1 MAAPASEVIP
11 VVDLRLLSQVE
22 INSLSLSC
30 PNAFDLRRCDDVVV
44 PKIDRSVFNE
54 SAGSRKQTYSRLRLG
69 PHKPDPAAPST
80 VASRRPRGL
89 FSPSPSSSSAA
100 VPIDSS
106 LPQASNANDD
116 DPGRR
121 ENLQIVF
128 YLRQLFAREENASQT
143 LNISYSTPAQA
154 IPNQTNGNG
163 LQEPGRA
170 ELALVVVEDGDREVL
185 NRNGQTVDLIALG
198 QKVDPFSEE
207 LRRRTVGLT
216 TEEQL
221 LSFMSGLDGQWASRR
236 RRRRIVDA
244 SGFGDHLPRGWKLL
258 LGLKRK
264 DGDVW
269 VYCRRYISPCGKHF
283 VSCKEVSSYILA
295 LLGDPN
301 ALLLAPIENNASTPR
316 IEKLNTDYAA
326 GPSVQDNYA
335 NDVPSCSTVVS
346 FSPSPAD
353 CEKQIVLYNSENQ
366 QQLSSQQRSAKRR
379 KLGKLIDECVMVK
392 DGNFECQFCHKM
404 FTERDCYNGH
414 VGVHARCQGPTSE
427 ALPDEVGS
435 RELCNPAPLA
445 AVPYELSLAEIKE
458 ENSTLKSVAELHLA
472 STSLQ
477 HSRANHETDHDWMG
491 TLTTKIP
498 FRSKIV
504 DVPVNH
510 RSVDHC
516 NPKETAHA
524 SNITDEQFSS
534 CTSSV
539 DAVVLPVVNVTHVK
553 IAQETSTTS
562 ADDQVD
568 NCFHKPKETTEA
580 SNVKNIKVSDA
591 KKGEA
596 TEFKNVDTR
605 NSKNIEPNSVQFD
618 YHGTNGYNSEIVRNT
633 AKDVHCSPCL
643 DMTSIAP
650 LDMTNTP
657 CGMGTEVEEIFPK
670 SMSIECT
677 ISDCN
682 VTGYEPDEIVETNN
696 SLSIHANDSIKS
708 ISTAFINMDNVVLE
722 NSNELDGSSCAAI
735 SEIENNDIE
744 QKLDPENHLIN
755 LSGNNSSYVIG
766 IGVDDT
772 FTSNMEENVLVEM
785 DKSSRKIDLAS
796 SGSFCSEDIVSES
809 ILSMQLN
816 ANCINLPY
824 VGGHTSGAERN
835 RDCMFDIDMN
845 ESVLGKMNVPGVELH
860 RCFNGSSDGD
870 EGVVTCDA
878 AQGTKGNSLEVD
890 VNLGS
895 PWLPSS
901 DIPIVGM
908 IPDQQYEDNA
918 IAVSQKDKLSGFDQ
932 LTLDAVESSEYV
944 QLNGQDSISVCEPT
958 IGLSYVTELDNES
971 VQLGWNISLQSN
983 AFELTS
989 VCVWCSRE
997 FSHVAT
1003 NAEEESDTLGFIC
1016 PACKAKISGHLSV
1029 LSNSSSG

>member
-1 MAAPASEVIP
+1 M
-11 VVDLRLLSQVE
+11 LLCYKSNV
-22 INSLSLSC
+22 
-30 PNAFDLRRCDDVVV
+30 
-44 PKIDRSVFNE
+44 
-54 SAGSRKQTYSRLRLG
+54 AG
-69 PHKPDPAAPST
+69 D
-80 VASRRPRGL
+80 
-89 FSPSPSSSSAA
+89 
-100 VPIDSS
+100 
-106 LPQASNANDD
+106 
-116 DPGRR
+116 
-121 ENLQIVF
+121 
-128 YLRQLFAREENASQT
+128 
-143 LNISYSTPAQA
+143 
-154 IPNQTNGNG
+154 
-163 LQEPGRA
+163 
-170 ELALVVVEDGDREVL
+170 
-185 NRNGQTVDLIALG
+185 
-198 QKVDPFSEE
+198 
-207 LRRRTVGLT
+207 
-216 TEEQL
+216 
-221 LSFMSGLDGQWASRR
+221 
-236 RRRRIVDA
+236 
-244 SGFGDHLPRGWKLL
+244 
-258 LGLKRK
+258 
-264 DGDVW
+264 
-269 VYCRRYISPCGKHF
+269 KH
-283 VSCKEVSSYILA
+283 VKM
-295 LLGDPN
+295 
-301 ALLLAPIENNASTPR
+301 
-316 IEKLNTDYAA
+316 
-326 GPSVQDNYA
+326 
-335 NDVPSCSTVVS
+335 
-346 FSPSPAD
+346 
-353 CEKQIVLYNSENQ
+353 Q

-379 KLGKLIDECVMVK
+379 KLGKLIDESVMVK

-435 RELCNPAPLA
+435 RELYNPAPLA

-477 HSRANHETDHDWMG
+477 HSRANHETDHDCMG

-498 FRSKIV
+498 FRSRIV

-510 RSVDHC
+510 RSVDHS

-605 NSKNIEPNSVQFD
+605 NSKNIEPNSVQVD

-657 CGMGTEVEEIFPK
+657 CGMGTEVEQFFPK

-696 SLSIHANDSIKS
+696 SLSIHGNDSIKS

-785 DKSSRKIDLAS
+785 DKSNRKIDLAS

-908 IPDQQYEDNA
+908 IPDQVKIA
-918 IAVSQKDKLSGFDQ
+918 IKSM
-932 LTLDAVESSEYV
+932 
-944 QLNGQDSISVCEPT
+944 
-958 IGLSYVTELDNES
+958 
-971 VQLGWNISLQSN
+971 
-983 AFELTS
+983 
-989 VCVWCSRE
+989 
-997 FSHVAT
+997 
-1003 NAEEESDTLGFIC
+1003 
-1016 PACKAKISGHLSV
+1016 
-1029 LSNSSSG
+1029 

>member
-1 MAAPASEVIP
+1 M
-11 VVDLRLLSQVE
+11 LLCYKSNV
-22 INSLSLSC
+22 
-30 PNAFDLRRCDDVVV
+30 
-44 PKIDRSVFNE
+44 
-54 SAGSRKQTYSRLRLG
+54 AG
-69 PHKPDPAAPST
+69 D
-80 VASRRPRGL
+80 
-89 FSPSPSSSSAA
+89 
-100 VPIDSS
+100 
-106 LPQASNANDD
+106 
-116 DPGRR
+116 
-121 ENLQIVF
+121 
-128 YLRQLFAREENASQT
+128 
-143 LNISYSTPAQA
+143 
-154 IPNQTNGNG
+154 
-163 LQEPGRA
+163 
-170 ELALVVVEDGDREVL
+170 
-185 NRNGQTVDLIALG
+185 
-198 QKVDPFSEE
+198 
-207 LRRRTVGLT
+207 
-216 TEEQL
+216 
-221 LSFMSGLDGQWASRR
+221 
-236 RRRRIVDA
+236 
-244 SGFGDHLPRGWKLL
+244 
-258 LGLKRK
+258 
-264 DGDVW
+264 
-269 VYCRRYISPCGKHF
+269 KH
-283 VSCKEVSSYILA
+283 VKM
-295 LLGDPN
+295 
-301 ALLLAPIENNASTPR
+301 
-316 IEKLNTDYAA
+316 
-326 GPSVQDNYA
+326 
-335 NDVPSCSTVVS
+335 
-346 FSPSPAD
+346 
-353 CEKQIVLYNSENQ
+353 Q

-379 KLGKLIDECVMVK
+379 KLGKLIDESVMVK

-404 FTERDCYNGH
+404 FTEIDCYNGH
-414 VGVHARCQGPTSE
+414 VGVHVRCQGLSSE

-435 RELCNPAPLA
+435 RELYNPAPLA

-477 HSRANHETDHDWMG
+477 HSRENHETDHDCMG

-504 DVPVNH
+504 DVPVNL

-596 TEFKNVDTR
+596 TAFKNVDTR
-605 NSKNIEPNSVQFD
+605 NSKNIEPNSVQVD
-618 YHGTNGYNSEIVRNT
+618 YHGTNGYNSEIVPNT
-633 AKDVHCSPCL
+633 AKDIHCSPCL

-755 LSGNNSSYVIG
+755 LSGNNSSYVSG

-785 DKSSRKIDLAS
+785 EKSSRKIDLAS

-824 VGGHTSGAERN
+824 VGGHASCAERN

-878 AQGTKGNSLEVD
+878 AQDTKGNSLEVD

-908 IPDQQYEDNA
+908 IPDQVKIA
-918 IAVSQKDKLSGFDQ
+918 IKSM
-932 LTLDAVESSEYV
+932 
-944 QLNGQDSISVCEPT
+944 
-958 IGLSYVTELDNES
+958 
-971 VQLGWNISLQSN
+971 
-983 AFELTS
+983 
-989 VCVWCSRE
+989 
-997 FSHVAT
+997 
-1003 NAEEESDTLGFIC
+1003 
-1016 PACKAKISGHLSV
+1016 
-1029 LSNSSSG
+1029 

>member
-1 MAAPASEVIP
+1 M
-11 VVDLRLLSQVE
+11 LLCYKSNV
-22 INSLSLSC
+22 
-30 PNAFDLRRCDDVVV
+30 
-44 PKIDRSVFNE
+44 
-54 SAGSRKQTYSRLRLG
+54 AG
-69 PHKPDPAAPST
+69 D
-80 VASRRPRGL
+80 
-89 FSPSPSSSSAA
+89 
-100 VPIDSS
+100 
-106 LPQASNANDD
+106 
-116 DPGRR
+116 
-121 ENLQIVF
+121 
-128 YLRQLFAREENASQT
+128 
-143 LNISYSTPAQA
+143 
-154 IPNQTNGNG
+154 
-163 LQEPGRA
+163 
-170 ELALVVVEDGDREVL
+170 
-185 NRNGQTVDLIALG
+185 
-198 QKVDPFSEE
+198 
-207 LRRRTVGLT
+207 
-216 TEEQL
+216 
-221 LSFMSGLDGQWASRR
+221 
-236 RRRRIVDA
+236 
-244 SGFGDHLPRGWKLL
+244 
-258 LGLKRK
+258 
-264 DGDVW
+264 
-269 VYCRRYISPCGKHF
+269 KH
-283 VSCKEVSSYILA
+283 VKM
-295 LLGDPN
+295 
-301 ALLLAPIENNASTPR
+301 
-316 IEKLNTDYAA
+316 
-326 GPSVQDNYA
+326 
-335 NDVPSCSTVVS
+335 
-346 FSPSPAD
+346 
-353 CEKQIVLYNSENQ
+353 Q

-379 KLGKLIDECVMVK
+379 KLGKLIDESVMVK

-435 RELCNPAPLA
+435 RELYNPAPLA

-605 NSKNIEPNSVQFD
+605 NSKNIEPNSVQVD

-908 IPDQQYEDNA
+908 IPDQVKIA
-918 IAVSQKDKLSGFDQ
+918 IKSM
-932 LTLDAVESSEYV
+932 
-944 QLNGQDSISVCEPT
+944 
-958 IGLSYVTELDNES
+958 
-971 VQLGWNISLQSN
+971 
-983 AFELTS
+983 
-989 VCVWCSRE
+989 
-997 FSHVAT
+997 
-1003 NAEEESDTLGFIC
+1003 
-1016 PACKAKISGHLSV
+1016 
-1029 LSNSSSG
+1029 